1 MDDKSSLQFCFF
13 GRIKPENYTGM
24 QMSEIN
30 ETIETA
36 DPEAETAVPE
46 DDQINGTNL
55 DAESEEGIEEENPF
69 FAKNW
74 MSIAKPSKLQFEP
87 DSLKADY
94 GKFSIDPLEPGF
106 GVTIGHS
113 LRRVL
118 LSSIRGSAVFAVQ
131 IDGVTHE
138 FSNIPGI
145 VEDMVQVILN
155 IKELKI
161 EQFVDEII
169 ELELIGEGP
178 CVIKAGDIS
187 TFEKARIL
195 NPDLVLATLQKG
207 ATVSMT
213 MYSRFNKGYITS
225 EENQQE
231 ELPVGT
237 IYVDS
242 NHSPV
247 TRINYDVENSR
258 VDQKTDYDRLNFEL
272 WTNGSV
278 NPTDSLAYAAK
289 IIKEHMDVFIN
300 FDESRI
306 KDEPEEEIED
316 EPLNENLYRSVSE
329 LELSVRS
336 INCLQNAK
344 IETIGDL
351 VQKSEQAMLKTKN
364 FGRKSLN
371 EIKVILTDM
380 GLSLGTTLENFDPMN
395 NPHEK

>member
-1 MDDKSSLQFCFF
+1 
-13 GRIKPENYTGM
+13 M

-30 ETIETA
+30 ETLETA
-36 DPEAETAVPE
+36 DTEAETVAPE
-46 DDQINGTNL
+46 DNISADTKL
-55 DAESEEGIEEENPF
+55 DTETEEGVAEENPF

-74 MSIAKPSKLQFEP
+74 MSIAKPTKLQFEP

-94 GKFSIDPLEPGF
+94 GKFTIDPLEPGF
-106 GVTIGHS
+106 GMTIGHS

-155 IKELKI
+155 IKELQI
-161 EQFVDEII
+161 EQFVDEVV

-187 TFEKARIL
+187 TFGKAEIL
-195 NPDLVLATLQKG
+195 NPDLILATLQKG

-213 MYSRFNKGYITS
+213 MYSRFNKGYVTS

-231 ELPVGT
+231 ELSVGT
-237 IYVDS
+237 IYLDS

-247 TRINYDVENSR
+247 TRINYEIENSR
-258 VDQKTDYDRLNFEL
+258 VDKKTDYDRLNFEL

-278 NPTDSLAYAAK
+278 KPTDSLAYAAK

-306 KDEPEEEIED
+306 KDEPEVEVED

-351 VQKSEQAMLKTKN
+351 VQKSEQEMLKTKN

-380 GLSLGTTLENFDPMN
+380 GLSLGTSLDNFDPMN
-395 NPHEK
+395 NPHDK

>member
-1 MDDKSSLQFCFF
+1 MTEL
-13 GRIKPENYTGM
+13 
-24 QMSEIN
+24 N
-30 ETIETA
+30 ETIEEA
-36 DPEAETAVPE
+36 DPEAENVSPE
-46 DDQINGTNL
+46 DNAITGTESDSN
-55 DAESEEGIEEENPF
+55 SEEESTDENPF
-69 FAKNW
+69 FVKNW
-74 MSIAKPSKLQFEP
+74 MSIAKPKKLQFE
-87 DSLKADY
+87 SQNLKSDY
-94 GKFSIDPLEPGF
+94 AKFSLDPLEPGF
-106 GVTIGHS
+106 GTTIGHS

-155 IKELKI
+155 IKELQV
-161 EQFVDEII
+161 EQFVDEVV

-187 TFEKARIL
+187 TFEKAEIL
-195 NPDLVLATLQKG
+195 NPDLVLATLQNG

-213 MYSRFNKGYITS
+213 MYSRFNKGYVTS

-231 ELPVGT
+231 DLPVGT
-237 IYVDS
+237 IYLDS

-247 TRINYDVENSR
+247 SRINYDVVNSR

-278 NPTDSLAYAAK
+278 KPTDCLAYAAK

-300 FDESRI
+300 FDESSI
-306 KDEPEEEIED
+306 KDEPEEEIEE

-371 EIKVILTDM
+371 EIKVILTEM
-380 GLSLGTTLENFDPMN
+380 GLSLGTEVENFDPMN
-395 NPHEK
+395 NPHTN

>member
-1 MDDKSSLQFCFF
+1 MTEL
-13 GRIKPENYTGM
+13 
-24 QMSEIN
+24 N
-30 ETIETA
+30 ETIEEA
-36 DPEAETAVPE
+36 DPDAENVSPE
-46 DDQINGTNL
+46 DNAITATESDSN
-55 DAESEEGIEEENPF
+55 SEEESTDENPF

-74 MSIAKPSKLQFEP
+74 MSIAKPKKLQFE
-87 DSLKADY
+87 SQNLKSDY
-94 GKFSIDPLEPGF
+94 AKFTLDPLEPGF
-106 GVTIGHS
+106 GTTIGHS

-155 IKELKI
+155 IKELQV
-161 EQFVDEII
+161 EQFVDEVV

-178 CVIKAGDIS
+178 CVIKAGDIP
-187 TFEKARIL
+187 TFEKAEIL

-213 MYSRFNKGYITS
+213 MYSRFNKGYVTS
-225 EENQQE
+225 EDNQHE
-231 ELPVGT
+231 DLPVGT
-237 IYVDS
+237 ISLDS

-247 TRINYDVENSR
+247 SRINYDVVNSR

-278 NPTDSLAYAAK
+278 KPTDCLAYAAK

-300 FDESRI
+300 FDESSI
-306 KDEPEEEIED
+306 NDEPEDEAED

-351 VQKSEQAMLKTKN
+351 VQKSEQEMLKTKN

-371 EIKVILTDM
+371 EIKVILTEM
-380 GLSLGTTLENFDPMN
+380 GLSLGTTLENFDSLN
-395 NPHEK
+395 NPHTN

>member
-1 MDDKSSLQFCFF
+1 MTEL
-13 GRIKPENYTGM
+13 
-24 QMSEIN
+24 N
-30 ETIETA
+30 ETIEEA
-36 DPEAETAVPE
+36 DPDAENVSPE
-46 DDQINGTNL
+46 DNAITATESDSN
-55 DAESEEGIEEENPF
+55 SEEESTDENPF

-74 MSIAKPSKLQFEP
+74 MSIAKPKKLQFE
-87 DSLKADY
+87 SQNLKSDY
-94 GKFSIDPLEPGF
+94 AKFSLDPLEPGF
-106 GVTIGHS
+106 GTTIGHS

-155 IKELKI
+155 IKELQV
-161 EQFVDEII
+161 EQFVDEVV

-187 TFEKARIL
+187 TFEKAEIL

-213 MYSRFNKGYITS
+213 MYSRFNKGYVTS
-225 EENQQE
+225 EDNQHE
-231 ELPVGT
+231 DLPVGT
-237 IYVDS
+237 IFLDS

-247 TRINYDVENSR
+247 SRINYDVVNSR

-278 NPTDSLAYAAK
+278 KPTDCLAYAAK

-300 FDESRI
+300 FDESSI
-306 KDEPEEEIED
+306 KDEPEEEIEE

-371 EIKVILTDM
+371 EIKVILTEM
-380 GLSLGTTLENFDPMN
+380 GLSLGTELENFDPMN
-395 NPHEK
+395 NPHTN

>member
-1 MDDKSSLQFCFF
+1 MTEL
-13 GRIKPENYTGM
+13 
-24 QMSEIN
+24 N
-30 ETIETA
+30 ETIEEA
-36 DPEAETAVPE
+36 DPEAENVSPE
-46 DDQINGTNL
+46 DNAITGTESDSN
-55 DAESEEGIEEENPF
+55 SEEESTDENPF

-74 MSIAKPSKLQFEP
+74 MSIAKPKKLQFE
-87 DSLKADY
+87 SQNLKSDY
-94 GKFSIDPLEPGF
+94 AKFSLDPLEPGF
-106 GVTIGHS
+106 GTTIGHS

-155 IKELKI
+155 IKELQV
-161 EQFVDEII
+161 EQFVDEVV

-187 TFEKARIL
+187 TFEKAEIL

-213 MYSRFNKGYITS
+213 MYSCFNKGYVTS
-225 EENQQE
+225 EDNQQE
-231 ELPVGT
+231 DLPVGT
-237 IYVDS
+237 IYLDS

-247 TRINYDVENSR
+247 SRINYDVVNSR

-278 NPTDSLAYAAK
+278 KPTDCLAYAAK

-300 FDESRI
+300 FDESSI
-306 KDEPEEEIED
+306 KDEPEEEIEE

-371 EIKVILTDM
+371 EIKVILTEM
-380 GLSLGTTLENFDPMN
+380 GLSLGTEVENFDPMN
-395 NPHEK
+395 NPHTN

>member
-1 MDDKSSLQFCFF
+1 
-13 GRIKPENYTGM
+13 
-24 QMSEIN
+24 MSEIN

-36 DPEAETAVPE
+36 DTDLEIAVPE
-46 DDQINGTNL
+46 ENMSAVTNL
-55 DAESEEGIEEENPF
+55 ETGTEDGVTEENPF

-74 MSIAKPSKLQFEP
+74 MTIAKPTKLQFEP

-94 GKFSIDPLEPGF
+94 GKFTIDPLEPGF
-106 GVTIGHS
+106 GMTIGHS

-155 IKELKI
+155 IKELQI
-161 EQFVDEII
+161 EQFVDEIV

-187 TFEKARIL
+187 TFGKAEIL
-195 NPDLVLATLQKG
+195 NPDLILATLQKG

-213 MYSRFNKGYITS
+213 MYSRFNKGYVTS
-225 EENQQE
+225 EENQQQD
-231 ELPVGT
+231 LPVGT
-237 IYVDS
+237 IYLDS

-247 TRINYDVENSR
+247 TRINYEIENSR
-258 VDQKTDYDRLNFEL
+258 VDKKTDYDRLNFEL

-278 NPTDSLAYAAK
+278 KPSDSLAYAAK

-300 FDESRI
+300 FDESKI
-306 KDEPEEEIED
+306 KDEVAVEVED

-351 VQKSEQAMLKTKN
+351 VQKSEQEMLKTKN

-380 GLSLGTTLENFDPMN
+380 GLSLGTSLDNFDPMN
-395 NPHEK
+395 NPHDK

>member
-1 MDDKSSLQFCFF
+1 
-13 GRIKPENYTGM
+13 
-24 QMSEIN
+24 MSEIN

-36 DPEAETAVPE
+36 DPEAETAIPE
-46 DDQINGTNL
+46 DAQIAETNL
-55 DAESEEGIEEENPF
+55 DDEGEEGVEEENPF

-74 MSIAKPSKLQFEP
+74 MAIAKPSKLQFEQ

-94 GKFSIDPLEPGF
+94 GKFTIDPLEPGF
-106 GVTIGHS
+106 GMTIGHS

-187 TFEKARIL
+187 TFEKAEVL
-195 NPDLVLATLQKG
+195 NPDLFLATLQKG

-237 IYVDS
+237 IYLDS

-247 TRINYDVENSR
+247 TRINYEVENSR
-258 VDQKTDYDRLNFEL
+258 VDKKTDYDRLNFEL

-278 NPTDSLAYAAK
+278 KPTDSLAYAAK

-306 KDEPEEEIED
+306 KDEPEEEVED
-316 EPLNENLYRSVSE
+316 EPLNENLFRSVSE

-351 VQKSEQAMLKTKN
+351 VRKSEQEMLKTKN

-380 GLSLGTTLENFDPMN
+380 GLSLGTSLENFDPLN
-395 NPHEK
+395 NPHEKNRT

>member
-1 MDDKSSLQFCFF
+1 MTEL
-13 GRIKPENYTGM
+13 
-24 QMSEIN
+24 N
-30 ETIETA
+30 ETIEEA
-36 DPEAETAVPE
+36 DPEAENVSPE
-46 DDQINGTNL
+46 DNAITGTESDSN
-55 DAESEEGIEEENPF
+55 SEEESTDENPF

-74 MSIAKPSKLQFEP
+74 MSIAKPKKLQFE
-87 DSLKADY
+87 SQNLKSDY
-94 GKFSIDPLEPGF
+94 AKFSLDPLEPGF
-106 GVTIGHS
+106 GTTIGHS

-155 IKELKI
+155 IKELQV
-161 EQFVDEII
+161 EQFVDEVV

-187 TFEKARIL
+187 TFEKAEIL

-213 MYSRFNKGYITS
+213 MYSRFNKGYVTS
-225 EENQQE
+225 EENQQKD
-231 ELPVGT
+231 LPVGT
-237 IYVDS
+237 IYLDS

-247 TRINYDVENSR
+247 SRINYDVVNSR

-278 NPTDSLAYAAK
+278 KPTDCLAYAAK

-300 FDESRI
+300 FDESSI
-306 KDEPEEEIED
+306 KDEPEEEIEE

-371 EIKVILTDM
+371 EIKVILTEM
-380 GLSLGTTLENFDPMN
+380 GLSLGTELENFDPMN
-395 NPHEK
+395 NPHTN

>member
-1 MDDKSSLQFCFF
+1 
-13 GRIKPENYTGM
+13 
-24 QMSEIN
+24 MSEIN

-36 DPEAETAVPE
+36 VK
-46 DDQINGTNL
+46 
-55 DAESEEGIEEENPF
+55 EEGTVASKENLTADANMDTVVEEGDTEENPF

-74 MSIAKPSKLQFEP
+74 MSIAKPTKLKFEK

-94 GKFSIDPLEPGF
+94 GKFTIDPLEPGF
-106 GVTIGHS
+106 GMTIGHS

-118 LSSIRGSAVFAVQ
+118 LSSIRGSNIFAVQ

-155 IKELKI
+155 IKELQI
-161 EQFVDEII
+161 EQFVDEVV

-178 CVIKAGDIS
+178 GVIKAGDIS
-187 TFEKARIL
+187 TFGKAEIL
-195 NPDLVLATLQKG
+195 NPDLILATLQKG
-207 ATVSMT
+207 ATISMT
-213 MYSRFNKGYITS
+213 LYSRFNKGYVTS
-225 EENQQE
+225 EENQLE

-237 IYVDS
+237 IYLDS

-258 VDQKTDYDRLNFEL
+258 VDKKTDYDSLNFEL

-278 NPTDSLAYAAK
+278 KPTDSLAYAAK

-300 FDESRI
+300 FDESKI
-306 KDEPEEEIED
+306 KDEPEVEEEA

-351 VQKSEQAMLKTKN
+351 VQKSEPEMLKTKN

-380 GLSLGTTLENFDPMN
+380 GLSLGTGLENFDPMN
-395 NPHEK
+395 NPHDS

>member
-1 MDDKSSLQFCFF
+1 
-13 GRIKPENYTGM
+13 
-24 QMSEIN
+24 MSEIN
-30 ETIETA
+30 ETIEKAVKEAGTVASKENLTA
-36 DPEAETAVPE
+36 DANMDTVV
-46 DDQINGTNL
+46 
-55 DAESEEGIEEENPF
+55 EEGDTEENPF

-74 MSIAKPSKLQFEP
+74 MSIAKPTKLKFEK

-94 GKFSIDPLEPGF
+94 GKFTIDPLEPGF
-106 GVTIGHS
+106 GMTIGHS

-118 LSSIRGSAVFAVQ
+118 LSSIRGSNIFAVQ

-155 IKELKI
+155 IKELQI
-161 EQFVDEII
+161 EQFVDEVV

-178 CVIKAGDIS
+178 GVIKAGDIS
-187 TFEKARIL
+187 TFGKAEIL
-195 NPDLVLATLQKG
+195 NPDLILATLQKG
-207 ATVSMT
+207 ATISMT
-213 MYSRFNKGYITS
+213 LFSRFNKGYVTS
-225 EENQQE
+225 EENQME

-237 IYVDS
+237 IYLDS

-247 TRINYDVENSR
+247 TRINYEVENSR
-258 VDQKTDYDRLNFEL
+258 VDEKTDYDSLNFEL

-278 NPTDSLAYAAK
+278 KPTDSLAYAAK

-300 FDESRI
+300 FDESKI
-306 KDEPEEEIED
+306 KDEPEVEEEA

-351 VQKSEQAMLKTKN
+351 VQKSEPEMLKTKN

-380 GLSLGTTLENFDPMN
+380 GLSLGTSLDNFDPMN
-395 NPHEK
+395 NPHDS

>member
-1 MDDKSSLQFCFF
+1 MTEL
-13 GRIKPENYTGM
+13 
-24 QMSEIN
+24 N
-30 ETIETA
+30 ETIEEA
-36 DPEAETAVPE
+36 DPEAENVSPE
-46 DDQINGTNL
+46 DNAITGTESDSN
-55 DAESEEGIEEENPF
+55 SEEESTDENPF

-74 MSIAKPSKLQFEP
+74 MSIAKPKKLQFE
-87 DSLKADY
+87 SENLKSDY
-94 GKFSIDPLEPGF
+94 AKFSLDPLEPGF
-106 GVTIGHS
+106 GTTIGHS

-155 IKELKI
+155 IKELQT
-161 EQFVDEII
+161 EQFVDEVV

-187 TFEKARIL
+187 TFEKAEIL
-195 NPDLVLATLQKG
+195 NPDLVLATLQNG

-213 MYSRFNKGYITS
+213 MYSRFNKGYVTS
-225 EENQQE
+225 EDNQQE
-231 ELPVGT
+231 DLPVGT
-237 IYVDS
+237 IYLDS

-247 TRINYDVENSR
+247 SRINYDVVNSR

-278 NPTDSLAYAAK
+278 KPTDCLAYAAK

-300 FDESRI
+300 FDESSI
-306 KDEPEEEIED
+306 KDEPEEEIEE

-371 EIKVILTDM
+371 EIKLILTDM
-380 GLSLGTTLENFDPMN
+380 GLSLGTEVENFDPMN
-395 NPHEK
+395 NPHTN

>member
-1 MDDKSSLQFCFF
+1 
-13 GRIKPENYTGM
+13 
-24 QMSEIN
+24 MSEIN

-36 DPEAETAVPE
+36 DTETETAVPE
-46 DDQINGTNL
+46 GDLSADTNL
-55 DAESEEGIEEENPF
+55 YTEAEEGDTEENPF

-74 MSIAKPSKLQFEP
+74 MSIAKPTKLKFEK

-94 GKFSIDPLEPGF
+94 GKFTIDPLEPGF
-106 GVTIGHS
+106 GMTIGHS

-118 LSSIRGSAVFAVQ
+118 LSSIRGSNIFAVQ

-155 IKELKI
+155 IKELQI
-161 EQFVDEII
+161 EQFVDEVV

-178 CVIKAGDIS
+178 GVIKAGDIS
-187 TFEKARIL
+187 TFGKAEIL
-195 NPDLVLATLQKG
+195 NPDLILATLQKG
-207 ATVSMT
+207 ATISMT
-213 MYSRFNKGYITS
+213 LYSRFNKGYVTS
-225 EENQQE
+225 EENQME

-237 IYVDS
+237 IYLDS

-247 TRINYDVENSR
+247 TRINYEVENSR
-258 VDQKTDYDRLNFEL
+258 VDKKTDYDSLNFEL

-278 NPTDSLAYAAK
+278 KPTDSLAYAAK

-300 FDESRI
+300 FDESKI
-306 KDEPEEEIED
+306 KDEPEVEEEA

-351 VQKSEQAMLKTKN
+351 VQKSEPEMLKTKN

-395 NPHEK
+395 NPHDS

>member
-1 MDDKSSLQFCFF
+1 MTEL
-13 GRIKPENYTGM
+13 
-24 QMSEIN
+24 N
-30 ETIETA
+30 ETIEEV
-36 DPEAETAVPE
+36 DPEAENVSPE
-46 DDQINGTNL
+46 DNAITGTESDSN
-55 DAESEEGIEEENPF
+55 SEEESTDENPF

-74 MSIAKPSKLQFEP
+74 MSIAKPKKLQFE
-87 DSLKADY
+87 SQNLKSDY
-94 GKFSIDPLEPGF
+94 AKFSLDPLEPGF
-106 GVTIGHS
+106 GTTIGHS

-155 IKELKI
+155 IKELQV
-161 EQFVDEII
+161 EQFVDEVV

-187 TFEKARIL
+187 TFEKAEIL
-195 NPDLVLATLQKG
+195 NPDLVLATLQNG

-213 MYSRFNKGYITS
+213 MYSRFNKGYVTS
-225 EENQQE
+225 EDNQHE
-231 ELPVGT
+231 DLPVGT
-237 IYVDS
+237 IFLDS

-247 TRINYDVENSR
+247 SRINYDVVNSR

-278 NPTDSLAYAAK
+278 KPTDSLAYAAK

-300 FDESRI
+300 FDESSI
-306 KDEPEEEIED
+306 KDEPEEEIEE

-371 EIKVILTDM
+371 EIKVILTEM
-380 GLSLGTTLENFDPMN
+380 GLSLGTELENFDPMN
-395 NPHEK
+395 NPHTN

>member
-1 MDDKSSLQFCFF
+1 MTEL
-13 GRIKPENYTGM
+13 
-24 QMSEIN
+24 N
-30 ETIETA
+30 ETIEEA
-36 DPEAETAVPE
+36 DPEAENVSPE
-46 DDQINGTNL
+46 DNAITGTESDSN
-55 DAESEEGIEEENPF
+55 SEEESTDENPF

-74 MSIAKPSKLQFEP
+74 MSIAKPKKLQFE
-87 DSLKADY
+87 SQNLKSDY
-94 GKFSIDPLEPGF
+94 AKFSLDPLEPGF
-106 GVTIGHS
+106 GTTIGHT

-155 IKELKI
+155 IKELQT
-161 EQFVDEII
+161 EQFVDEVV

-187 TFEKARIL
+187 TFEKAEIL

-213 MYSRFNKGYITS
+213 MYSRFNKGYVTS

-231 ELPVGT
+231 DLSVGT
-237 IYVDS
+237 IYLDS

-247 TRINYDVENSR
+247 SRINYDVVNSR

-278 NPTDSLAYAAK
+278 KPTDCLAYAAK

-300 FDESRI
+300 FDESSI
-306 KDEPEEEIED
+306 KDEPEEEIEE

-371 EIKVILTDM
+371 EIKVILTEM
-380 GLSLGTTLENFDPMN
+380 GLSLGTEVENFDPMN
-395 NPHEK
+395 NPHTN

>member
-1 MDDKSSLQFCFF
+1 
-13 GRIKPENYTGM
+13 
-24 QMSEIN
+24 MSEIN

-187 TFEKARIL
+187 TFEKAEVL
-195 NPDLVLATLQKG
+195 NPDLFLATLQKG

-247 TRINYDVENSR
+247 TRINYEVENSR
-258 VDQKTDYDRLNFEL
+258 VDKKTDYDRLNFEL

-278 NPTDSLAYAAK
+278 KPTDSLAYAAK

-306 KDEPEEEIED
+306 KDEPEEEVED

-351 VQKSEQAMLKTKN
+351 VRKSEQEMLKTKN

-380 GLSLGTTLENFDPMN
+380 GLSLGTSLENFDPLN
-395 NPHEK
+395 NPHEKN

>member
-1 MDDKSSLQFCFF
+1 MTEL
-13 GRIKPENYTGM
+13 
-24 QMSEIN
+24 N
-30 ETIETA
+30 ETIEEA
-36 DPEAETAVPE
+36 DPDAENVSPE
-46 DDQINGTNL
+46 DNAIIGTESDSN
-55 DAESEEGIEEENPF
+55 SEEESTDENPF

-74 MSIAKPSKLQFEP
+74 MLIAKPKKLQFEP
-87 DSLKADY
+87 QNLKSDYANFSL
-94 GKFSIDPLEPGF
+94 DPLEPGF
-106 GVTIGHS
+106 GTTIGHS

-155 IKELKI
+155 IKELQV
-161 EQFVDEII
+161 EQFVDEVV

-187 TFEKARIL
+187 TFEKAEIL

-213 MYSRFNKGYITS
+213 MYSRYNKGYVTS
-225 EENQQE
+225 EDNQHE
-231 ELPVGT
+231 DLPVGT
-237 IYVDS
+237 IFLDS

-247 TRINYDVENSR
+247 NRINYDVVNSR

-278 NPTDSLAYAAK
+278 KPIDCLAYTAK

-300 FDESRI
+300 FDESSI
-306 KDEPEEEIED
+306 KDEPEEEIEE

-371 EIKVILTDM
+371 EIKVILTEM
-380 GLSLGTTLENFDPMN
+380 GLSLGTELENFDPMN
-395 NPHEK
+395 NPHTN

>member
-1 MDDKSSLQFCFF
+1 
-13 GRIKPENYTGM
+13 
-24 QMSEIN
+24 MSEIN
-30 ETIETA
+30 ETLETA
-36 DPEAETAVPE
+36 DTEAETVVPE
-46 DDQINGTNL
+46 DNISADTKL
-55 DAESEEGIEEENPF
+55 DTEAEEGVAEENPF

-74 MSIAKPSKLQFEP
+74 MSIAKPTKLQFEP

-94 GKFSIDPLEPGF
+94 GKFTIDPLEPGF
-106 GVTIGHS
+106 GMTIGHS

-155 IKELKI
+155 IKELQI
-161 EQFVDEII
+161 EQFLDEVV

-187 TFEKARIL
+187 TFGKAEIL
-195 NPDLVLATLQKG
+195 NPDLILATLQKG

-213 MYSRFNKGYITS
+213 MFSRFNKGYVTS

-237 IYVDS
+237 IYLDS

-247 TRINYDVENSR
+247 TRINYEIENSR
-258 VDQKTDYDRLNFEL
+258 VDKKTDYDRLNFEL

-278 NPTDSLAYAAK
+278 KPTDSLAYAAK

-300 FDESRI
+300 FDESKI
-306 KDEPEEEIED
+306 KDEPEVEVED

-351 VQKSEQAMLKTKN
+351 VQKSEQEMLKTKN

-380 GLSLGTTLENFDPMN
+380 GLSLGTSLDNFDPMN
-395 NPHEK
+395 NPHDK

>member
-1 MDDKSSLQFCFF
+1 MTEL
-13 GRIKPENYTGM
+13 
-24 QMSEIN
+24 N
-30 ETIETA
+30 ETIEET
-36 DPEAETAVPE
+36 DPEAKNVSAA
-46 DDQINGTNL
+46 DNAINGTESDSN
-55 DAESEEGIEEENPF
+55 SEEESTDENPF

-74 MSIAKPSKLQFEP
+74 MSIAKPKKLQFESQ
-87 DSLKADY
+87 DLKSDY
-94 GKFSIDPLEPGF
+94 AKFSLDPLEPGF
-106 GVTIGHS
+106 GTTIGHT

-155 IKELKI
+155 IKELQV
-161 EQFVDEII
+161 EQFVDEVV

-187 TFEKARIL
+187 TFNKAEIL

-213 MYSRFNKGYITS
+213 MFSRFNKGYVTS
-225 EENQQE
+225 EDNQHE
-231 ELPVGT
+231 DLPVGT
-237 IYVDS
+237 IFLDS

-247 TRINYDVENSR
+247 SKINYDVVNSR

-278 NPTDSLAYAAK
+278 KPTDCLAYAAK

-300 FDESRI
+300 FDESSI
-306 KDEPEEEIED
+306 KDKPEEEIKE

-371 EIKVILTDM
+371 EIKVILTEM
-380 GLSLGTTLENFDPMN
+380 GLSLGTELENFDPMN
-395 NPHEK
+395 NPHTN

>member
-1 MDDKSSLQFCFF
+1 MTEL
-13 GRIKPENYTGM
+13 
-24 QMSEIN
+24 N
-30 ETIETA
+30 ETIEEA
-36 DPEAETAVPE
+36 DPEVENVSPE
-46 DDQINGTNL
+46 DNAITGTESDSN
-55 DAESEEGIEEENPF
+55 SEEESTDENPF

-74 MSIAKPSKLQFEP
+74 MSIAKPKKLQFE
-87 DSLKADY
+87 SENLKSDY
-94 GKFSIDPLEPGF
+94 AKFTLDPLEPGF
-106 GVTIGHS
+106 GTTIGHS

-155 IKELKI
+155 IKELQT
-161 EQFVDEII
+161 EQFVDEVV

-187 TFEKARIL
+187 TFEKAEIL

-213 MYSRFNKGYITS
+213 MYSRFNKGYVTS

-231 ELPVGT
+231 DLPVGT
-237 IYVDS
+237 IYLDS

-247 TRINYDVENSR
+247 SRINYDVVNLR

-278 NPTDSLAYAAK
+278 KPTDCLAYAAK

-300 FDESRI
+300 FDESSI
-306 KDEPEEEIED
+306 KDEPEEEIEE

-371 EIKVILTDM
+371 EIKVILTEM
-380 GLSLGTTLENFDPMN
+380 GLSLGTEVENFDPMN
-395 NPHEK
+395 NPHTN

>member
-1 MDDKSSLQFCFF
+1 MTEL
-13 GRIKPENYTGM
+13 
-24 QMSEIN
+24 N
-30 ETIETA
+30 ETIEEA
-36 DPEAETAVPE
+36 DTEAENVSPADNAIT
-46 DDQINGTNL
+46 GTESDSN
-55 DAESEEGIEEENPF
+55 SEEESTDENPF

-74 MSIAKPSKLQFEP
+74 MSIAKPKKLQFE
-87 DSLKADY
+87 SQNLKSDY
-94 GKFSIDPLEPGF
+94 AKFSLDPLEPGF
-106 GVTIGHS
+106 GTTIGHS

-155 IKELKI
+155 IKELQV
-161 EQFVDEII
+161 EQFVDEVV

-187 TFEKARIL
+187 TFEKAEIL

-213 MYSRFNKGYITS
+213 MYSRFNKGYVTS

-231 ELPVGT
+231 DLPVGT
-237 IYVDS
+237 IYLDS

-247 TRINYDVENSR
+247 SRINYDVVNSR

-278 NPTDSLAYAAK
+278 KPTDCLAYAAK

-306 KDEPEEEIED
+306 KDEPEEEIEE

-371 EIKVILTDM
+371 EIKVILTEM
-380 GLSLGTTLENFDPMN
+380 GLSLGTEVENFDPMN
-395 NPHEK
+395 NPHTN

>member
-1 MDDKSSLQFCFF
+1 
-13 GRIKPENYTGM
+13 
-24 QMSEIN
+24 MSEIN
-30 ETIETA
+30 ETLETA
-36 DPEAETAVPE
+36 DTEAETVAPE
-46 DDQINGTNL
+46 DNISADTKL
-55 DAESEEGIEEENPF
+55 DTEAEEGVAEENPF

-74 MSIAKPSKLQFEP
+74 MSIAKPTKLQFEP

-94 GKFSIDPLEPGF
+94 GKFTIDPLEPGF
-106 GVTIGHS
+106 GMTIGHS

-131 IDGVTHE
+131 IDGVSHE

-155 IKELKI
+155 IKELQI
-161 EQFVDEII
+161 EQFVDEVV

-187 TFEKARIL
+187 TFGKAEIL
-195 NPDLVLATLQKG
+195 NPDLILATLQKG

-213 MYSRFNKGYITS
+213 MFSRFNKGYVTS

-237 IYVDS
+237 IYLDS

-247 TRINYDVENSR
+247 TRINYEIENSR
-258 VDQKTDYDRLNFEL
+258 VDKKTDYDRLNFEL

-278 NPTDSLAYAAK
+278 KPTDSLAYAAK

-300 FDESRI
+300 FDESKI
-306 KDEPEEEIED
+306 KDEPEVEVED

-351 VQKSEQAMLKTKN
+351 VQKSEQEMLKTKN

-380 GLSLGTTLENFDPMN
+380 GLSLGTSLDNFDPMN
-395 NPHEK
+395 NPHDK

>member
-1 MDDKSSLQFCFF
+1 
-13 GRIKPENYTGM
+13 
-24 QMSEIN
+24 MSEIN

-36 DPEAETAVPE
+36 DPEAETAIPE
-46 DDQINGTNL
+46 DAQIAETNL
-55 DAESEEGIEEENPF
+55 DDEGEEGVEEENPF

-74 MSIAKPSKLQFEP
+74 MAIAKPSKLQFEQ

-94 GKFSIDPLEPGF
+94 GKFTIDPLEPGF
-106 GVTIGHS
+106 GMTIGHS

-187 TFEKARIL
+187 TFEKAEVL
-195 NPDLVLATLQKG
+195 NPDLFLATLQKG

-247 TRINYDVENSR
+247 TRINYEVENSR

-278 NPTDSLAYAAK
+278 KPTDSLAYAAK

-306 KDEPEEEIED
+306 KDEPEEEVED
-316 EPLNENLYRSVSE
+316 EPLNENLFRSVSE

-351 VQKSEQAMLKTKN
+351 VRKSEQEMLKTKN

-380 GLSLGTTLENFDPMN
+380 GLSLGTSLENFDPLN
-395 NPHEK
+395 NPHEKNRT

>member
-1 MDDKSSLQFCFF
+1 MTEL
-13 GRIKPENYTGM
+13 
-24 QMSEIN
+24 N
-30 ETIETA
+30 ETIEEA
-36 DPEAETAVPE
+36 DPEAENVSPE
-46 DDQINGTNL
+46 DNAITGTESDSN
-55 DAESEEGIEEENPF
+55 SEEESTDENPF

-74 MSIAKPSKLQFEP
+74 MLIAKPKKLQFE
-87 DSLKADY
+87 SQNLKSDY
-94 GKFSIDPLEPGF
+94 AKFSLDPLEPGF
-106 GVTIGHS
+106 GTTIGHS

-155 IKELKI
+155 IKELQV
-161 EQFVDEII
+161 EQFVDEVV

-187 TFEKARIL
+187 TFEKAEIL

-213 MYSRFNKGYITS
+213 MYSRFNKGYVTS
-225 EENQQE
+225 EDNQHE
-231 ELPVGT
+231 DLPVGT
-237 IYVDS
+237 ISLDS

-247 TRINYDVENSR
+247 SRINYDVVNSR

-278 NPTDSLAYAAK
+278 KPTDCLAYAAK

-300 FDESRI
+300 FDESSI
-306 KDEPEEEIED
+306 KDEPEEEIEE

-371 EIKVILTDM
+371 EIKVILTEM
-380 GLSLGTTLENFDPMN
+380 GLSLGTELENFDPMN
-395 NPHEK
+395 NPHTN

>member
-1 MDDKSSLQFCFF
+1 
-13 GRIKPENYTGM
+13 
-24 QMSEIN
+24 MSEIN

-36 DPEAETAVPE
+36 DTDAEIAVPE
-46 DDQINGTNL
+46 ENMSADTNL
-55 DAESEEGIEEENPF
+55 DTGIEEGVTEENPF

-74 MSIAKPSKLQFEP
+74 MAIAKPTKLQFEP

-94 GKFSIDPLEPGF
+94 GKFTIDPLEPGF
-106 GVTIGHS
+106 GMTIGHS

-155 IKELKI
+155 IKELQI
-161 EQFVDEII
+161 EQFVDEIV

-187 TFEKARIL
+187 TFGKAEIL
-195 NPDLVLATLQKG
+195 NPDLILATLQKG

-213 MYSRFNKGYITS
+213 MYSRFNKGYVTS
-225 EENQQE
+225 EENQQQD
-231 ELPVGT
+231 LPVGT
-237 IYVDS
+237 IYLDS

-247 TRINYDVENSR
+247 TRINYEIENSR
-258 VDQKTDYDRLNFEL
+258 VDKKTDYDRLNFEL

-278 NPTDSLAYAAK
+278 KPSDSLAYAAK

-300 FDESRI
+300 FDESII
-306 KDEPEEEIED
+306 KDEVVLEIEE

-351 VQKSEQAMLKTKN
+351 VQKSEQEMLKTKN

-380 GLSLGTTLENFDPMN
+380 VLSLGTSLDNFDPMN
-395 NPHEK
+395 NPHDK

>member
-1 MDDKSSLQFCFF
+1 
-13 GRIKPENYTGM
+13 
-24 QMSEIN
+24 MSEIN
-30 ETIETA
+30 ETLETA
-36 DPEAETAVPE
+36 DTEAETVVPE
-46 DDQINGTNL
+46 DNISADTNL
-55 DAESEEGIEEENPF
+55 DADAEEGVNEENPF

-74 MSIAKPSKLQFEP
+74 MSIAKPTKLQFEP

-94 GKFSIDPLEPGF
+94 GKFTIDPLEPGF
-106 GVTIGHS
+106 GMTIGHS

-155 IKELKI
+155 IKELQI
-161 EQFVDEII
+161 EQFVDEVV

-187 TFEKARIL
+187 TFGKAEIL
-195 NPDLVLATLQKG
+195 NPDLILATLQKG

-237 IYVDS
+237 IYLDS

-247 TRINYDVENSR
+247 TRINYEIENSR
-258 VDQKTDYDRLNFEL
+258 VDKKTDYDRLNFEL

-278 NPTDSLAYAAK
+278 KPTDSLAYAAK

-306 KDEPEEEIED
+306 KDEPEVEVED

-351 VQKSEQAMLKTKN
+351 VQKSEQEMLKTKN

-380 GLSLGTTLENFDPMN
+380 GLSLGTSLDNFDPMN
-395 NPHEK
+395 NPHDK

>member
-1 MDDKSSLQFCFF
+1 MTEL
-13 GRIKPENYTGM
+13 
-24 QMSEIN
+24 N
-30 ETIETA
+30 ETIEEA
-36 DPEAETAVPE
+36 DPEAENVSAA
-46 DDQINGTNL
+46 DNAINGTESDSN
-55 DAESEEGIEEENPF
+55 SEEESTDENPF

-74 MSIAKPSKLQFEP
+74 MSIAKPKKLQFE
-87 DSLKADY
+87 SENLKSDY
-94 GKFSIDPLEPGF
+94 AKFSLDPLEPGF
-106 GVTIGHS
+106 GTTIGHS

-155 IKELKI
+155 IKELQV
-161 EQFVDEII
+161 EQFVDEVV

-187 TFEKARIL
+187 TFEKAEIL
-195 NPDLVLATLQKG
+195 NPDLVLATLQNG

-213 MYSRFNKGYITS
+213 MYSRFNKGYVTS

-231 ELPVGT
+231 DLPVGT
-237 IYVDS
+237 IYLDS

-247 TRINYDVENSR
+247 SRINYDVVNSR

-278 NPTDSLAYAAK
+278 KPTDCLAYAAK

-300 FDESRI
+300 FDESSI
-306 KDEPEEEIED
+306 KDEPEEEIEE

-371 EIKVILTDM
+371 EIKVILTEM
-380 GLSLGTTLENFDPMN
+380 GLSLGTEVENFDPMN
-395 NPHEK
+395 NPHTN

>member
-1 MDDKSSLQFCFF
+1 MTEL
-13 GRIKPENYTGM
+13 
-24 QMSEIN
+24 N
-30 ETIETA
+30 ETIEEV
-36 DPEAETAVPE
+36 DPEAENVSPE
-46 DDQINGTNL
+46 DNAITGT
-55 DAESEEGIEEENPF
+55 ESDSNTEEESTDENPF

-74 MSIAKPSKLQFEP
+74 MLIAKPKKLQFE
-87 DSLKADY
+87 SQNLKSDY
-94 GKFSIDPLEPGF
+94 AKFSLDPLEPGF
-106 GVTIGHS
+106 GTTIGHS

-155 IKELKI
+155 IKELQV
-161 EQFVDEII
+161 EQFVDEVV

-187 TFEKARIL
+187 TFEKAEIL
-195 NPDLVLATLQKG
+195 NPDLVLATLQNG

-213 MYSRFNKGYITS
+213 MYSRFNKGYVTS

-231 ELPVGT
+231 DLPVGT
-237 IYVDS
+237 IYLDS

-247 TRINYDVENSR
+247 SRINYDVVNSR

-272 WTNGSV
+272 LTNGSV
-278 NPTDSLAYAAK
+278 KPTDCLAYAAK

-300 FDESRI
+300 FDESSI
-306 KDEPEEEIED
+306 KDEPEEEIEE

-371 EIKVILTDM
+371 EIKVILTEM
-380 GLSLGTTLENFDPMN
+380 GLSLGTELENFDPMN
-395 NPHEK
+395 NPHTN